1 MGELVHHRWNPRQ
14 FLARAQDTEKVALT
28 MAGVALM
35 MSLAIA
41 TKLLCFRSVSAR
53 ELREPLAPVTVN
65 AQQVVATAKVKTSS
79 EIVVAPQPEVPP
91 QEPRFEFKPSVG
103 TWLCHTRF

>member
-35 MSLAIA
+35 ISLAIA

-65 AQQVVATAKVKTSS
+65 AQQVVATAEVKAPPES
-79 EIVVAPQPEVPP
+79 VVALQPKVPP
-91 QEPRFEFKPSVG
+91 HEPSFEFKP
-103 TWLCHTRF
+103 